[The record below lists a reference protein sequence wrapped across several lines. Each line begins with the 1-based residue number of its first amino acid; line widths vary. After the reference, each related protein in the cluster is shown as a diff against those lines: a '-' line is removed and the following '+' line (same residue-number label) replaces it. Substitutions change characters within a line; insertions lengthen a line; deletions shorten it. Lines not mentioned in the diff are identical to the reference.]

1 MSATEAQGPGA
12 APQIDPQVQRGAM
25 KAMPGLLAIFV
36 FGILCLHSFNF
47 VFTDIGQELGAPA
60 RAALITS
67 LPGVVL
73 GVVSVIY
80 GSLGDFVSLRRM
92 MMVGIALIVVG
103 SVLGLFSTASIW
115 LVIIARVIQ
124 TAGCQ
129 VAGSVFLVVAT
140 KYVPGPKK
148 VVYFGIFTA
157 AYQFSTAIGLVA
169 AGQLSKISWVW
180 LFAIP
185 LLSVFFI
192 PSLYRHLPDVRGE
205 GRRIDIAGFVL
216 VSLAVG
222 SLVMLLSEGTWAWAL
237 AFTVLSVAFV
247 AYIHLVPHAFIT
259 PEFFRNRAYLVAVSL
274 ILIFYVAQYAM
285 NPLFKEVG
293 AQLYG
298 YDAAAMVFVLI
309 WASLIGGIAG
319 MMSGKIVGW
328 IGRGPGI
335 MLAASLMAL
344 SCLLAAFTLESG
356 IWAVGLCAV
365 LFFGGISMLYS
376 PVVDTVVGTVDVSE
390 SGRAVGL
397 NDLAMNVS
405 PSIGVALVSS
415 LMNGVVFGGVTLT
428 GATAGEAANYSVI
441 FLLLGAVF
449 IAGMVWFLA
458 MKKNLYPDSWGRVSA
473 QA

>member
-1 MSATEAQGPGA
+1 M
-12 APQIDPQVQRGAM
+12 
-25 KAMPGLLAIFV
+25 
-36 FGILCLHSFNF
+36 
-47 VFTDIGQELGAPA
+47 
-60 RAALITS
+60 TS

-73 GVVSVIY
+73 GVVCVIY

-92 MMVGIALIVVG
+92 MMVGMALIVVG

-129 VAGSVFLVVAT
+129 VAGSVFLVVTT

-148 VVYFGIFTA
+148 AVYFGLFTA
-157 AYQFSTAIGLVA
+157 AYQFSTAVGLVA

-185 LLSVFFI
+185 LLSVIFL
-192 PSLYRHLPDVRGE
+192 PCLYRNLPDVRGE
-205 GRRIDIAGFVL
+205 GRRIDVVGFLL
-216 VSLAVG
+216 VSATVG
-222 SLVMLLSEGTWAWAL
+222 SLVMFMSEFSWTWGIAFVLLAVCFG
-237 AFTVLSVAFV
+237 VYISVAS
-247 AYIHLVPHAFIT
+247 HAFIT

-274 ILIFYVAQYAM
+274 VLIFYAAQFAM

-298 YDAAAMVFVLI
+298 YDAAGMAFVLI
-309 WASLIGGIAG
+309 WANLIGGVTG
-319 MMSGKIVGW
+319 MLSGNIVGW

-335 MLAASLMAL
+335 LLAVSLMIL

-376 PVVDTVVGTVDVSE
+376 PAVDTVVGTVDVSE

-397 NDLAMNVS
+397 NDLAMVVS

-415 LMNGVVFGGVTLT
+415 LMTGVVFGDVTVT

-441 FLLLGAVF
+441 FLLLGVVM
-449 IAGMVWFLA
+449 IAGVVWFLA
-458 MKKNLYPDSWGRVSA
+458 MKKYLYPDSWGRVSVEE
-473 QA
+473 

>member
-1 MSATEAQGPGA
+1 MSAAEPRGGEAT
-12 APQIDPQVQRGAM
+12 PQIDPQVQRDAM
-25 KAMPGLLAIFV
+25 KAIPGLLCVFV

-47 VFTDIGQELGAPA
+47 VFPDIGQDLGAPA
-60 RAALITS
+60 QAALITS

-73 GVVSVIY
+73 GVVCVIY

-92 MMVGIALIVVG
+92 MMVGMALIVVG
-103 SVLGLFSTASIW
+103 SVLGLLSTASIW

-129 VAGSVFLVVAT
+129 VAGSVFLVVTT

-148 VVYFGIFTA
+148 VLYFGLFTA

-205 GRRIDIAGFVL
+205 GRRIDVAGFLL
-216 VSLAVG
+216 VAAAVG
-222 SLVMLLSEGTWAWAL
+222 SLVMFMAEFSWRWGIAFAVL
-237 AFTVLSVAFV
+237 AVCFGVYISVA
-247 AYIHLVPHAFIT
+247 PHAFIT
-259 PEFFRNRAYLVAVSL
+259 PDFFRNRAYLVAVSL
-274 ILIFYVAQYAM
+274 VLIFYAAQFAM
-285 NPLFKEVG
+285 APLFKEVG

-298 YDAAAMVFVLI
+298 YDAAGMAFVLI
-309 WASLIGGIAG
+309 WASLVGGVTG
-319 MMSGKIVGW
+319 MFSGNIVGW

-335 MLAASLMAL
+335 LLSVGLMAL
-344 SCLLAAFTLESG
+344 GCLVAAFTLESG

-365 LFFGGISMLYS
+365 LFFGGISILYS

-397 NDLAMNVS
+397 NDLAMVVS
-405 PSIGVALVSS
+405 PSIGVALVNS
-415 LMNGVVFGGVTLT
+415 LMNGMVFEHVTLT
-428 GATAGEAANYSVI
+428 GATAGIAANYATI
-441 FLLLGAVF
+441 FLLLAAVTL
-449 IAGMVWFLA
+449 AGVLWFLA
-458 MKKNLYPDSWGRVSA
+458 MKKHLYPDAWGRVSA
-473 QA
+473 QG